1 VRLQHKEANGYLTTF
16 EKDVELGL
24 PPLPDFLARQV
35 AKYPSSS
42 NPDKGTAAGKVV
54 DFDKLEQQRMMAA
67 QRFEKRKRNQNKVF
81 IERDLQRLQYTNSCW
96 EIQKVQTF
104 KGGPILMNDVCR
116 LRHIGSGKYL
126 AVSNEDRRELYLR
139 YCQGSRHSR

>member
-1 VRLQHKEANGYLTTF
+1 
-16 EKDVELGL
+16 
-24 PPLPDFLARQV
+24 
-35 AKYPSSS
+35 
-42 NPDKGTAAGKVV
+42 
-54 DFDKLEQQRMMAA
+54 MMAA

-126 AVSNEDRRELYLR
+126 AVSNEDRRELTLKDNSDNTDTLFTIHRDTYR
-139 YCQGSRHSR
+139 PPNKKTGH